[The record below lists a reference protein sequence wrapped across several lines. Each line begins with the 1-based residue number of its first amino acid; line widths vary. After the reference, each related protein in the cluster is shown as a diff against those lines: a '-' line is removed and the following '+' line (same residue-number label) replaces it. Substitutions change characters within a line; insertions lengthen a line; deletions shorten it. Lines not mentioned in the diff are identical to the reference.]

1 MTQPVPTVKT
11 SNQKDLPLVNIQK
24 LSIKRY
30 VLGGFTAAALLLPLT
45 IFAGSA
51 RAESMA
57 SHGVGGELPVREAQ
71 LLGQTPHSSG
81 IFPTTQSV
89 QANPQHLS
97 QAERAISVFNPNKPR
112 NVN

>member
-1 MTQPVPTVKT
+1 M
-11 SNQKDLPLVNIQK
+11 NIQK

-51 RAESMA
+51 RAESLG
-57 SHGVGGELPVREAQ
+57 SHGVRGELPVREAQ
-71 LLGQTPHSSG
+71 LLGQNPHSSG
-81 IFPTTQSV
+81 LSMTQPV

-97 QAERAISVFNPNKPR
+97 LAERAISASNPNKPR
-112 NVN
+112 NSN